1 MKKLLTGA
9 FCAAAI
15 GAAAVVLL
23 PVAAVTIAVRLSKPR
38 ERSTTGGVRDQA
50 VPASSGFLPGQDRE
64 DESLVLE
71 SHVKS

>member
-9 FCAAAI
+9 VCAAAI

-38 ERSTTGGVRDQA
+38 DRSTTGGARSQA
-50 VPASSGFLPGQDRE
+50 VPASSGFLTGHHRE

-71 SHVKS
+71 SPVKS